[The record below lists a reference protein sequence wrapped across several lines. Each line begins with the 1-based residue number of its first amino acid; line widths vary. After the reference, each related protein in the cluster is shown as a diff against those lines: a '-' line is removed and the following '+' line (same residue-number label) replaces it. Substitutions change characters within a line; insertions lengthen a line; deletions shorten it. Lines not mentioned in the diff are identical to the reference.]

1 MYYAITRFPEDFS
14 SPGPATICFDDNGN
28 RLARPDV
35 RYVPGIIG
43 VDGVDTSFFGG
54 SGADG
59 DGFPN
64 FFGTTAAAPDVA
76 GVAALVLQAAGG
88 SGKLTPAAVY
98 RRLQETATPVWLSSD
113 RSISGT
119 VAGPVVT
126 TAQEDWTRIFYRY
139 FSVGVLPTKPKVS
152 VASIAFDV
160 SKIGLKFSSNPNRF
174 NVGLVNGIAASDITF
189 AVSSNS
195 LVFTL
200 NFAAGKLVA
209 GGSFTFGMS
218 VFSPLQDNTQEDAD
232 RFEGMGVTVTMSDGS
247 THKSNYLVA
256 PRFRNFTGAGLVNA
270 DLATRF

>member
-1 MYYAITRFPEDFS
+1 MNDGPAHRIKYINVNGLGVSQIQNAPSVYGHSASKNGLSVGAMYYAITRFPEDFS

-54 SGADG
+54 SDTDG

-64 FFGTTAAAPDVA
+64 FFGTSAAAPDVA

-126 TAQEDWTRIFYRY
+126 TAQEDWTRMYRY

-160 SKIGLKFSSNPNRF
+160 SKIGLIVLFQSQ
-174 NVGLVNGIAASDITF
+174 
-189 AVSSNS
+189 
-195 LVFTL
+195 
-200 NFAAGKLVA
+200 
-209 GGSFTFGMS
+209 
-218 VFSPLQDNTQEDAD
+218 PL
-232 RFEGMGVTVTMSDGS
+232 
-247 THKSNYLVA
+247 
-256 PRFRNFTGAGLVNA
+256 
-270 DLATRF
+270 